1 MNFSCLS
8 VSSVLRLVRLG
19 VCMSR
24 SNYLMG
30 IIMKVVCSPI
40 SVRHTSRKQWSGDT
54 DKSEVRYASTPLER
68 CPKSSF
74 SSFMSGM
81 VRHSIISTVFMI
93 DLKVCKVTSV

>member
-8 VSSVLRLVRLG
+8 VSSVLRLARLG
-19 VCMSR
+19 VCMSE

-54 DKSEVRYASTPLER
+54 DKSEVRYASIPLER
-68 CPKSSF
+68 CPNLLFNSC
-74 SSFMSGM
+74 MSGM
-81 VRHSIISTVFMI
+81 VRHSIMSTDFII
-93 DLKVCKVTSV
+93 DLKVCKVTIV